1 MHSLKSGK
9 YYVGDPC
16 YIFDASWDKAISD
29 TSCFESEVCE
39 LFGKQVYCG
48 GTAYGDG
55 LYTDNFGR
63 EYAVDAGL
71 IGILPIEMIEIDKH
85 VTLEEIEKSDIM
97 HVVDFDKD
105 FKVWIEDGIFHFGDI
120 VIDTKEDDEEEEIED
135 DDESDEEEIEDEDE
149 ED

>member
-1 MHSLKSGK
+1 
-9 YYVGDPC
+9 
-16 YIFDASWDKAISD
+16 
-29 TSCFESEVCE
+29 
-39 LFGKQVYCG
+39 
-48 GTAYGDG
+48 
-55 LYTDNFGR
+55 
-63 EYAVDAGL
+63 
-71 IGILPIEMIEIDKH
+71 MIEIDKH

-105 FKVWIEDGIFHFGDI
+105 FKVWIEDGVFYFGDI